1 MSMFVCLSHSCL
13 STSIFSK
20 SHVQSASNLLC
31 MLPTVPDYKRRVEC
45 MAEFRTR
52 LYRRQA
58 IGTSLQKTW
67 KSHSIPISTQIRL
80 MKALV
85 WIPDNSRLSPTENG
99 KSNHVQSNRPNHTA
113 TPDTTRLSR
122 LPVDR
127 RRRDAEHVHI
137 IIDLLTKR
145 I

>member
-31 MLPTVPDYKRRVEC
+31 MLPMVPDYKRRVEC

-52 LYRRQA
+52 LNRRQA
-58 IGTSLQKTW
+58 IGTSLQKIW

-99 KSNHVQSNRPNHTA
+99 KSNITFRAIVQITPPHETRQDCRACLSTA
-113 TPDTTRLSR
+113 AAATQNMST
-122 LPVDR
+122 
-127 RRRDAEHVHI
+127 
-137 IIDLLTKR
+137 
-145 I
+145 